1 MTISSSGP
9 GWVYTVA
16 AASQVQFAVPFPFFL
31 HTDLEVYE
39 NSSLATGYAV
49 SGGSGVTGTVTFYT
63 PRAEGSLILIR
74 RVTARR
80 QLQDYPA
87 NDPFNPAA
95 TEAVFD
101 KLVLMVQDLLEELGR
116 RPALAVGIAEAL
128 RDLEFPYSASGEAVL
143 IGWNANRT
151 ALTLYPPSII
161 QVTPDE
167 ETGLAFGKASAT
179 VTASGGASVLTAAAL
194 IPAGVRVLGITV
206 RVTTGFGTS
215 NGLSAFDVGGMGII
229 EGWGSGIALAAGTVT
244 GVGDFTRGDIPPAV
258 NAEDVTLT
266 ATSGAFD
273 GVGAAIVTAHFVTLT
288 PDT

>member
-1 MTISSSGP
+1 MTISNSGP

-16 AASQVQFAVPFPFFL
+16 AASQTQFAVPFPFFL

-49 SGGSGVTGTVTFYT
+49 SGGGGVTGTVTFYT
-63 PRAEGSLILIR
+63 PRAENSLILIR

-116 RPALAVGIAEAL
+116 RPALAIGIAEAL
-128 RDLEFPYSASGEAVL
+128 RDLEFPYSASGDAVL

-151 ALTLYPPSII
+151 ALTLYAPSII

-179 VTASGGASVLTAAAL
+179 VTAAGGASILTATAL
-194 IPAGVRVLGITV
+194 VPAGSRVLGVTV

-215 NGLSAFDVGGMGII
+215 AGLASFDVGGMGVID
-229 EGWGSGIALAAGTVT
+229 GWGSGIALTAGTVT
-244 GVGDFTRGDIPPAV
+244 GVGDFNRGDLPVAV
-258 NAEDVTLT
+258 SAEDISLIANGGQFD
-266 ATSGAFD
+266 AT
-273 GVGAAIVTAHFVTLT
+273 GAAVVTVHYVTLT